1 MAIKAKRLNIYV
13 EDPHIRRQ
21 IKMLAA
27 QKDIS
32 ISEYCLKA
40 ITKQLA
46 KEIDQEEPNS
56 LKTAIKRAKNFQ
68 KKTFKGKVFSISSA
82 ELIRESRKS
91 RAKS

>member
-27 QKDIS
+27 KKDIS